1 MNFIFQYHLFH
12 TAARESVSRQRK
24 ELWSWN
30 KNQNVALEQMKAA
43 TMVLNIL
50 DYAPIVYIPS
60 FFKDNLTCMIVTF
73 ILGPK
78 KHISVTVIVMELH
91 KMQQISSYQWEGEG
105 GLA

>member
-50 DYAPIVYIPS
+50 DYSIVYIPN

-73 ILGPK
+73 MLRPK
-78 KHISVTVIVMELH
+78 KTLKFAWKVADGVAAHS
-91 KMQQISSYQWEGEG
+91 KSYWCKG
-105 GLA
+105 GG